1 MLGDEYDDEEHIEYR
16 GLVIGLNADTG
27 EANILPINDQ
37 PMFEGEND
45 LWILDVLKDLSYDLG
60 QLYDQ
65 QRAKT
70 FALNKD
76 VDVIVN

>member
-1 MLGDEYDDEEHIEYR
+1 MLGDEYDDEENIEYR
-16 GLVIGLNADTG
+16 GLVIALNAETD